1 MFFRIA
7 AGVFVV
13 CSTPLI
19 VFFTGQI
26 SAGVL
31 PDSVAGSQPALRQ
44 DAIVRLVDQEGEG
57 PGPTTTSSP
66 GGSPCPPCQ
75 FAWPPPHVSAV
86 GRFALQLLHDN
97 DVDFDRLVCVWLV
110 LYGAGAGLVGWAVG
124 SICRSRGSSESRR
137 AERAGSLAHYGFHQS
152 TGSANGAE
160 LFEGP
165 RGGVYHMSAGGN
177 RMYHEGRTRAKP
189 GALEEDGWGP
199 GPR

>member
-1 MFFRIA
+1 MWDQAISSLGSREREMFFRIA
-7 AGVFVV
+7 ALSVV
-13 CSTPLI
+13 CSTPLV
-19 VFFTGQI
+19 VFFTGQF

-44 DAIVRLVDQEGEG
+44 DAIVRLVDQVEEGESRG
-57 PGPTTTSSP
+57 HTTTSTP

-124 SICRSRGSSESRR
+124 SIFRSRGASESRR
-137 AERAGSLAHYGFHQS
+137 AERAGSLAAQRDR
-152 TGSANGAE
+152 
-160 LFEGP
+160 P
-165 RGGVYHMSAGGN
+165 RGAG
-177 RMYHEGRTRAKP
+177 YRAGLAAP
-189 GALEEDGWGP
+189 S
-199 GPR
+199 RV